1 MKCDVD
7 ICKNLYAVV
16 VLSSSTTIF
25 PRVGEHRTCELRAP
39 WQKHHHVGAECFHC
53 TELLFQTSYATVVV
67 SRHDHPQ
74 GIFSSAPKEP
84 TALAPS
90 TMRSRWSLRFGMD
103 WRICLVFPQLSAD
116 IDLEGRVRCILPQAS
131 TVREFCHQYVGNL
144 IGECDIHMLEI
155 RSGSFTSIC
164 WR

>member
-25 PRVGEHRTCELRAP
+25 RGLRSTGRANYELPGRNIITSALNVSIALNYCSRQVTP
-39 WQKHHHVGAECFHC
+39 
-53 TELLFQTSYATVVV
+53 LLLSVKGF
-67 SRHDHPQ
+67 
-74 GIFSSAPKEP
+74 FSSAPKEP

-116 IDLEGRVRCILPQAS
+116 IDLEGRVRCILPRAPQ
-131 TVREFCHQYVGNL
+131 FGNSA
-144 IGECDIHMLEI
+144 INMSEI
-155 RSGSFTSIC
+155 
-164 WR
+164 